1 MPRVSV
7 LIPSHNR
14 PLLLEQALQSLDAQ
28 TAGDIDVI
36 VIDDGSEPPV
46 DEAVLRRATKWPV
59 TLLRHQTA
67 RGQACSREEAGAL
80 AEGDFVLHLD
90 DDDLLA
96 PQLIERGLAA
106 FEHDA
111 ALGVVYFNV
120 EGFGKRS
127 GSFNRAQSA
136 ALERVLRSTESEKV
150 DAATL
155 RFGGDLFSALLQSVP
170 MAFQRPMA
178 RRTVWQQVTRMRRD
192 AYGDSHPLLPPMRE
206 AEWSLYA
213 AATQAVALVTDR
225 LYLQRCE
232 GQGFFSVDSQRS
244 VAAFAL
250 VDVFDHLAEASKTK
264 LSVTRWRREIVK
276 AQARCHFDVAYAHFF
291 AGSRRAA
298 YASLRR
304 ALTLQLD
311 PDYLRFGVRM
321 LLPRIRP
328 SAPTARKQAPETD
341 AG

>member
-1 MPRVSV
+1 
-7 LIPSHNR
+7 
-14 PLLLEQALQSLDAQ
+14 
-28 TAGDIDVI
+28 
-36 VIDDGSEPPV
+36 
-46 DEAVLRRATKWPV
+46 
-59 TLLRHQTA
+59 
-67 RGQACSREEAGAL
+67 
-80 AEGDFVLHLD
+80 
-90 DDDLLA
+90 
-96 PQLIERGLAA
+96 
-106 FEHDA
+106 
-111 ALGVVYFNV
+111 
-120 EGFGKRS
+120 
-127 GSFNRAQSA
+127 
-136 ALERVLRSTESEKV
+136 
-150 DAATL
+150 
-155 RFGGDLFSALLQSVP
+155 
-170 MAFQRPMA
+170 
-178 RRTVWQQVTRMRRD
+178 
-192 AYGDSHPLLPPMRE
+192 MRE